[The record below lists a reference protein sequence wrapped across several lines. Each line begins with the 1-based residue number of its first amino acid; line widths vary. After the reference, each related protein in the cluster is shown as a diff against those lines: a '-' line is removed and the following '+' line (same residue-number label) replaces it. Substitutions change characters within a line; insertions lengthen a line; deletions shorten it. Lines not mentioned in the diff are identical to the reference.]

1 MEIISEYF
9 YDFPDLHFSQLEVTN
24 RRAVHQIELIKHL
37 NTIYLMLVRVEAN
50 MDRIKADDHLV
61 QKEVE
66 EDRSV
71 RIDLLGQTD
80 FHRDITRAGKHVH
93 CRAKK

>member
-1 MEIISEYF
+1 
-9 YDFPDLHFSQLEVTN
+9 
-24 RRAVHQIELIKHL
+24 
-37 NTIYLMLVRVEAN
+37 MLVLVEGN
-50 MDRIKADDHLV
+50 MGRTKADDPLV

-80 FHRDITRAGKHVH
+80 FHRDITRAGKHVWGVINYI
-93 CRAKK
+93 

>member
-37 NTIYLMLVRVEAN
+37 NTIYLMLVLVEGN
-50 MDRIKADDHLV
+50 MGRTKADDPLV

-71 RIDLLGQTD
+71 RIDLLEQTD
-80 FHRDITRAGKHVH
+80 FHRDITRAGKHV
-93 CRAKK
+93 